1 MNIQEVIKII
11 SGFDDVSEA
20 KQWYMN
26 HRNEIVTLLAD
37 DAESDLS
44 AATVSI
50 ENIAS
55 AFNGRVKTAIKQE
68 LKILVKME
76 RERRMY
82 EQVRDDIPEG
92 LKFVRDDKGNRVP
105 TQENIVTILLNNR
118 NLHIYFDEYSNKIY
132 YEGKI
137 PWNSELPREQIKV
150 NDKTYISATA
160 KYQKSALK
168 QYLLKFFNRECS
180 WRALDDALLY
190 AARQNHIN
198 IYKDY
203 FDSLPEWDFIDR
215 MDFLHRYA
223 GVENKD
229 WASVAGHSIFLGMM
243 ARCYDPGYDYRG
255 VVVLEGPQ
263 NSGKSRLCGL
273 LAFHKSFFHQFFF
286 TKYMEGYEVT
296 RQIAGK
302 AVVEFPEM
310 GGTRGKD
317 QNYIKAFL
325 SSLNDTNRPM
335 HSDDVEYLP
344 RSGIFIITTNEGG
357 RYFMDLTGNTRYIP
371 VYCHAINIDIDAIQT
386 ELLMLLAQ
394 AKYLWE
400 IGVKPHLT
408 DAELE
413 LQKTMVASREM
424 RPDYYD
430 RVLEQ
435 LKLHRNQ
442 MVYHDNENW
451 DDGFTMDEMLQW
463 METETWF
470 PNSSKTK
477 HRDEIRKVLPK
488 YFQVESVVKRIPIVR
503 RNSADPELT
512 RKWRYVGKQ
521 DFSVFIDS
529 LEED

>member
-1 MNIQEVIKII
+1 
-11 SGFDDVSEA
+11 
-20 KQWYMN
+20 
-26 HRNEIVTLLAD
+26 
-37 DAESDLS
+37 
-44 AATVSI
+44 
-50 ENIAS
+50 
-55 AFNGRVKTAIKQE
+55 
-68 LKILVKME
+68 
-76 RERRMY
+76 
-82 EQVRDDIPEG
+82 
-92 LKFVRDDKGNRVP
+92 
-105 TQENIVTILLNNR
+105 
-118 NLHIYFDEYSNKIY
+118 
-132 YEGKI
+132 
-137 PWNSELPREQIKV
+137 
-150 NDKTYISATA
+150 
-160 KYQKSALK
+160 
-168 QYLLKFFNRECS
+168 
-180 WRALDDALLY
+180 
-190 AARQNHIN
+190 
-198 IYKDY
+198 
-203 FDSLPEWDFIDR
+203 
-215 MDFLHRYA
+215 
-223 GVENKD
+223 
-229 WASVAGHSIFLGMM
+229 
-243 ARCYDPGYDYRG
+243 
-255 VVVLEGPQ
+255 
-263 NSGKSRLCGL
+263 
-273 LAFHKSFFHQFFF
+273 
-286 TKYMEGYEVT
+286 MEGYEVT

-335 HSDDVEYLP
+335 HS
-344 RSGIFIITTNEGG
+344 
-357 RYFMDLTGNTRYIP
+357 DLTGNTRYIP